1 MDIGPDAA
9 SSVGYPPLLSTN
21 PAVLSTAAITSLRRT
36 RPWVRFMSMV
46 GFVSAGLMVVIGLIG
61 GAIGVVTQNAEAA
74 VLIVYPP
81 LALLY
86 VFPSLYLFKYANRIR
101 DFGTNGDALQLELA
115 LDAQRAFWK
124 FVGVLTLV
132 GLALTVVLMV
142 MAAVVGIVASIVS
155 SQA

>member
-1 MDIGPDAA
+1 M
-9 SSVGYPPLLSTN
+9 
-21 PAVLSTAAITSLRRT
+21 TSLRRT
-36 RPWVRFMSMV
+36 RPWVRFLSIF
-46 GFVSAGLMVVIGLIG
+46 GFVTAGLMCVIGLIG
-61 GAIGVVTQNAEAA
+61 GAIGLVTQTIETA
-74 VLIVYPP
+74 VLVVYLP

-86 VFPSLYLFKYANRIR
+86 VFPSLSLFKYANRIR

-132 GLALTVVLMV
+132 SLVLMV
-142 MAAVVGIVASIVS
+142 ALLVMAALVGVVAGIVS

>member
-9 SSVGYPPLLSTN
+9 SSVGYPPM
-21 PAVLSTAAITSLRRT
+21 RR
-36 RPWVRFMSMV
+36 
-46 GFVSAGLMVVIGLIG
+46 
-61 GAIGVVTQNAEAA
+61 
-74 VLIVYPP
+74 

-101 DFGTNGDALQLELA
+101 DFGIDGDALQLELA

-132 GLALTVVLMV
+132 GLVLTVVLLV
-142 MAAVVGIVASIVS
+142 MAALLGIVAGIVS